1 MMSKSGIDS
10 DRFRSGFVIL
20 LVLAISGIFLAMIW
34 NFLKALL
41 LAAIFAGLLSP
52 LYRRLVVLFRGRKVL
67 ASITTIILVLVVI
80 LGPLAGF
87 LGIVVNQAVEVSQ
100 KAIPWVKEQLGSEH
114 ALDYEKWITERMPFL
129 ADVIPSREQV
139 LSGVA
144 TVAQALGNVLVASAS
159 KVTAGMASFL
169 LNLFIM
175 LYAMFFFLIDGRKVL
190 NRILYYTPLPQ
201 EDDERM
207 IHRFASITRATLKG
221 TIVIALIQGTLA
233 GLAFW
238 AAGIEG
244 AAFWGTIMVLLS
256 IVPGIGAPLVWV
268 PAVIYLV
275 STNQVI
281 AGVLLAGWCGGVVGT
296 IDNVLRPTLVGK
308 DAQMPDLLILL
319 GTLGGIIMFGAVGFI
334 IGPIICGLF
343 LTVWEIWG
351 TTFTEELPGSAP
363 RKAPV
368 IAAVETETGNADP
381 AG

>member
-1 MMSKSGIDS
+1 MSRSGIDK
-10 DRFRSGFVIL
+10 DKFRSGFVIF
-20 LVLAISGIFLAMIW
+20 LVLAITGIFLAMIW
-34 NFLKALL
+34 SFLKALL

-52 LYRRLVVLFRGRKVL
+52 FYRRLVLLFRGRKVL
-67 ASITTIILVLVVI
+67 ASITTILLVLVIV

-87 LGIVVNQAVEVSQ
+87 LGIVVGQAVEVSQ
-100 KAIPWVKEQLGSEH
+100 KAIPWVKEQLAADHS
-114 ALDYEKWITERMPFL
+114 LDYEKWIVERLPFL

-144 TVAQALGNVLVASAS
+144 SVAQTVGNVLVASAS

-201 EDDERM
+201 DDDDRM

-233 GLAFW
+233 GLGFW
-238 AAGIEG
+238 VAGIEG
-244 AAFWGTIMVLLS
+244 AAFWGTIMVILS
-256 IVPGIGAPLVWV
+256 IVPGIGTPLIWV
-268 PAVIYLV
+268 PAVIYLL
-275 STNQVI
+275 STQQVL
-281 AGVLLAGWCGGVVGT
+281 AGLLLAAWCGGVVGT

-308 DAQMPDLLILL
+308 DAEMPDLLILL
-319 GTLGGIIMFGAVGFI
+319 GTLGGLFMFGAVGFI

-351 TTFTEELPGSAP
+351 STFTDELPGSFLPGKRPSPKPTGPAP
-363 RKAPV
+363 PPEA
-368 IAAVETETGNADP
+368 E
-381 AG
+381 

>member
-1 MMSKSGIDS
+1 MSKSGIDS
-10 DRFRSGFVIL
+10 DKFRSGFVIF
-20 LVLAISGIFLAMIW
+20 LVLAITGIFLAMIW
-34 NFLKALL
+34 SFLKALL

-52 LYRRLVVLFRGRKVL
+52 FYRRLVVLFRGRKVL
-67 ASITTIILVLVVI
+67 ASISTILLVLVIV

-87 LGIVVNQAVEVSQ
+87 LGIVVGQAVEVSQ
-100 KAIPWVKEQLGSEH
+100 KAIPWVKEQLAADHS
-114 ALDYEKWITERMPFL
+114 LDYEKWIVERLPFL

-144 TVAQALGNVLVASAS
+144 SVAQTVGNVLVASAS

-190 NRILYYTPLPQ
+190 NQILYYTPLPQ
-201 EDDERM
+201 DDDDRM

-233 GLAFW
+233 GLGFW
-238 AAGIEG
+238 VAGIEG
-244 AAFWGTIMVLLS
+244 AAFWGTIMVVLS
-256 IVPGIGAPLVWV
+256 IVPGIGTPLIWV
-268 PAVIYLV
+268 PAVIYLL
-275 STNQVI
+275 STQQVL
-281 AGVLLAGWCGGVVGT
+281 AGLLLAAWCGGVVGT

-308 DAQMPDLLILL
+308 DAEMPDLLILL
-319 GTLGGIIMFGAVGFI
+319 GTLGGLFMFGAVGFI

-351 TTFTEELPGSAP
+351 STFTDELPGNFLPAKSSSPKPTTPAP
-363 RKAPV
+363 PEA
-368 IAAVETETGNADP
+368 E
-381 AG
+381 